1 MDMVSGWDAFY
12 TEEKNN
18 WPKTSVGLLRGCSVC
33 YTQRL

>member
-18 WPKTSVGLLRGCSVC
+18 WPKTSVRLLRGCSVC